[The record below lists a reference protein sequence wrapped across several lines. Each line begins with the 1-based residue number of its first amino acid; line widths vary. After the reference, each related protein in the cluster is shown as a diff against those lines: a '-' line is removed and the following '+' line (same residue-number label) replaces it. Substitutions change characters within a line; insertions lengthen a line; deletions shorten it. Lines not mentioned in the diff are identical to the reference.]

1 MISILLY
8 CINQYVYQYSNIAD
22 VPPSNTVL
30 MVMVSG
36 LSLALSVENNSP
48 VNLLVS
54 CYIPTPAC
62 LSPLLAARLI
72 VFLLRSMS

>member
-22 VPPSNTVL
+22 VPLSNTVL
-30 MVMVSG
+30 TIMVNG

-48 VNLLVS
+48 MNLLAS
-54 CYIPTPAC
+54 CYIPIPAC
-62 LSPLLAARLI
+62 LSPLLA
-72 VFLLRSMS
+72 